1 MYQFNGWFELCER
14 TDGEDEDVTLL
25 PALAGLA
32 ALVDRLRWPTGNA
45 DMVSY
50 NWCHY
55 LRLTGVAQRHRGSEA
70 DDIDSLLS
78 FISVKLPGSYGLLYE
93 RSDEDSDRMLGP
105 DLFVVRVMARGT
117 VQTRLDPFLSPMQSA
132 IRI

>member
-14 TDGEDEDVTLL
+14 TDGEEEDVTLI

-32 ALVDRLRWPTGNA
+32 GLVDRLRWPTGNA

-55 LRLTGVAQRHRGSEA
+55 LRLTGVAQRRRGPEA
-70 DDIDSLLS
+70 DDIDSLLN
-78 FISVKLPGSYGLLYE
+78 FISIKLPGSYGLLYE
-93 RSDEDSDRMLGP
+93 RSDEDPDRMPNP
-105 DLFVVRVMARGT
+105 DLFLVRVMARGV
-117 VQTRLDPFLSPMQSA
+117 VQTRLDPFLSPIQSA